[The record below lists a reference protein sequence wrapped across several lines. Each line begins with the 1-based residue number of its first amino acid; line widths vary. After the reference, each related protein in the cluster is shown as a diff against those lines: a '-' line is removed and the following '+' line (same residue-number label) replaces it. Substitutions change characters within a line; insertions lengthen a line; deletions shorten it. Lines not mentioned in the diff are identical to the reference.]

1 MLAAHTHKQRSEKPP
16 SHRSQTNP
24 DATTTSARALHA
36 WYLQERPAA
45 AAGTGTGE
53 LLEGRAHGEPQE
65 RGEEGPRPLFG
76 PQRQQHLFTGWRA
89 TTLAC
94 LEQQG
99 QWGGTR
105 RRCHNQMQASW
116 PSPRKGRHLLHL
128 PKALF
133 SKPQRTKWCEGERE
147 RRAEENPTQAE
158 PHVSAGNAPRDAKR
172 DAERLGDTLHVLSSG
187 ASLEIPAAETEPAQV
202 DGWFP
207 SRDEI
212 QGPENASEGKA
223 PEQSPKESQRGK
235 RQRFSSSLSPPV
247 PSAGPPD
254 DFPLESECKARSQG
268 SHQRRQRLAQHPAE
282 QDKKPWGLGLPRG
295 PSCDDTGT
303 TAPRRWVPTTPWPQ
317 GTQVLS
323 WWDAALPF
331 PVGPGLSSSRDFLAE
346 SITSLPPT
354 FCRTA

>member
-1 MLAAHTHKQRSEKPP
+1 MLPARTHKQRSEKPP

-295 PSCDDTGT
+295 PPVMTQAQQLPG
-303 TAPRRWVPTTPWPQ
+303 AGYQPPHGRR
-317 GTQVLS
+317 
-323 WWDAALPF
+323 A
-331 PVGPGLSSSRDFLAE
+331 RR
-346 SITSLPPT
+346 
-354 FCRTA
+354 C

>member
-1 MLAAHTHKQRSEKPP
+1 MLPARTHKQRSEKPP

-187 ASLEIPAAETEPAQV
+187 ASLEIPAAETEPARA
-202 DGWFP
+202 DGWAP

-223 PEQSPKESQRGK
+223 PEQSPKKSQRGK

>member
-147 RRAEENPTQAE
+147 RRAEENPTWAE

-172 DAERLGDTLHVLSSG
+172 DTERLGDTLHVLSSG

-202 DGWFP
+202 DGWAP

-247 PSAGPPD
+247 PSTGPLD
-254 DFPLESECKARSQG
+254 GFPLESKHKARSQG

-317 GTQVLS
+317 GMQVLS